1 MLLFYFPANIQCM
14 CCKYNLTLSSQ
25 VQNNIFGLRI
35 QGFKF
40 KLGDCH
46 FCLTVSWGHALSHA
60 PGTMYKYTIARGR
73 GNLLKS
79 PPPPAPTPDP
89 ATTVDTVSVLIWWN
103 HLYSSSALK
112 LVNNKLIHCLGY
124 KVRRVITKNDCYCQV
139 ISVELGRQTN

>member
-1 MLLFYFPANIQCM
+1 MLQEQCINIQ
-14 CCKYNLTLSSQ
+14 LQGGGATSS
-25 VQNNIFGLRI
+25 
-35 QGFKF
+35 
-40 KLGDCH
+40 
-46 FCLTVSWGHALSHA
+46 S
-60 PGTMYKYTIARGR
+60 
-73 GNLLKS
+73 
-79 PPPPAPTPDP
+79 PPAPTPDP